1 MQRAKEIS
9 QPLNVGATQITA
21 RDKHNETTKYPL
33 TPSSFHLVPLRI
45 VTKGTMKVSDGKQR
59 IMNPRTAI
67 RGFFLGFLRLT
78 SGLNH
83 YQC

>member
-9 QPLNVGATQITA
+9 YHLNVGTTQITA
-21 RDKHNETTKYPL
+21 RDKHNETTKHPF

-45 VTKGTMKVSDGKQR
+45 VTKGTMKVSDGKQI
-59 IMNPRTAI
+59 IMNPRTTI

-78 SGLNH
+78 NDLNL
-83 YQC
+83 YQF